1 MPRGVVVIVIT
12 QMTYLTAVK
21 RIEVRFSVTV
31 ARNFI
36 RRFAKTSVTRE
47 WLNASAMLYELRSVC
62 LPNRLISFNL
72 LKSSAPRPCTVEDR

>member
-21 RIEVRFSVTV
+21 CMEVRFSATV

-36 RRFAKTSVTRE
+36 RRFARKP
-47 WLNASAMLYELRSVC
+47 LGPGNG
-62 LPNRLISFNL
+62 
-72 LKSSAPRPCTVEDR
+72 